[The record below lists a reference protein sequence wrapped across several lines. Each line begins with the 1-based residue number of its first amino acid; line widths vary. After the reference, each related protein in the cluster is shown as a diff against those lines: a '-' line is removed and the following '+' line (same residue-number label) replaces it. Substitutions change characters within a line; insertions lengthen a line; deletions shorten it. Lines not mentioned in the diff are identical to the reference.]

1 MSKFIIY
8 ADEAW
13 THNSPPL
20 SRYHNFFGGIFGE
33 EKYID
38 KLSAELSKI
47 KSNHNCPRIEI
58 KWSNLDEKNFE
69 MYKALIQCVSNHI
82 LSGRIRYRQM
92 FKDRSYHYVGDRTG
106 SDLDIQFKQYYQ
118 FLKHAFGFQY
128 LNLAPSNQFH
138 HIILRLD
145 THSSQQHKDKLNELI
160 VSLPEIIDRY
170 DIKFTVTY
178 INSANNICLQ
188 VCDLLMGAAGYHGN
202 QMSRRKVN
210 GRRTITKKQKL
221 KAEMCKFIYNILK
234 NINNIDRGARAF
246 NWFEST
252 GINNDPANKFK
263 HRLRIW
269 KFIAYPYRKNKGWEK
284 DNLDKQGLF
293 VEDNFDEQIFY
304 R

>member
-20 SRYHNFFGGIFGE
+20 NRYHNFFGGIFGE

-38 KLSAELSKI
+38 KLTHDLLKI
-47 KSNHNCPRIEI
+47 KSNHKCPNIEL
-58 KWSNLDEKNFE
+58 KWSNLDEKNVC
-69 MYKALIQCVSNHI
+69 MYKDLIECLSNHI

-92 FKDRSYHYVGDRTG
+92 FKDRSYHYVGEKTG
-106 SDLDIQFKQYYQ
+106 TELDIQFKQYYQ
-118 FLKHAFGFQY
+118 FLKHSFGFKY
-128 LNLAPSNQFH
+128 INSAPVHQLH
-138 HIILRLD
+138 HIVLRLD
-145 THSSQQHKDKLNELI
+145 THSSQQHKDKLNSLI
-160 VSLPEIIDRY
+160 VALPGIIERH

-202 QMSRRKVN
+202 KMHKRKVN
-210 GRRTITKKQKL
+210 GRKQITKKQKL
-221 KAEMCKFIYNILK
+221 KLEMCKFIYDVLR
-234 NINNIDRGARAF
+234 NINNIDRDAKAF

-252 GINNDPANKFK
+252 GKNGNPANQFK

-269 KFIAYPYRKNKGWEK
+269 KFIAYPYIKNKGWEA
-284 DNLDKQGLF
+284 DHLDKQGLF
-293 VEDNFDEQIFY
+293 VEDDFDTQPA
-304 R
+304 